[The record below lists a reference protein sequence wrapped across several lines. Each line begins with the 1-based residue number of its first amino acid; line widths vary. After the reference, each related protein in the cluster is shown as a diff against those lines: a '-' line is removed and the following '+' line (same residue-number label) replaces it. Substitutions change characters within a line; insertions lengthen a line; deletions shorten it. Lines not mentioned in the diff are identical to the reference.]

1 MLDHARDNTYPQAAM
16 TILSRLKL
24 LRKTFLTRSGGHH
37 YSQFGEDCVLLNWFT
52 KRDQERFFI
61 DVGCYHPTKGSN
73 TYALYRRGWRGINI
87 DLDADKIRAFRMRR
101 PADISVVAAVSDRA
115 ETLDVFSD
123 KWYSTRATLDPS
135 IGQGPGFNQH
145 ARVET
150 TTLTAIIDVTRYAGR
165 KIDLLS
171 VDVEGFDLRVLQGLD
186 FVRYMPAV
194 VLVESLLTTLEDIL
208 ASDLH
213 RFMTKQGYV
222 LANWVGFTLFYRE
235 PAQAASALNHCA
247 VRGQASHQP
256 VTR

>member
-1 MLDHARDNTYPQAAM
+1 MHCTHQPGTMHDHARNNTHTQVEM
-16 TILSRLKL
+16 TIFSRLKL
-24 LRKTFLTRSGGHH
+24 LRKTFLTRSGEHH

-52 KRDQERFFI
+52 KHDQERFFV

-135 IGQGPGFNQH
+135 IGQGAGFSPH
-145 ARVET
+145 AKVET
-150 TTLTAIIDVTRYAGR
+150 TTLTAIIDSTRYQGR

-186 FVRYMPAV
+186 FARYSPTV

-213 RFMTKQGYV
+213 RFMTKSGYA
-222 LANWVGFTLFYRE
+222 LANWVGFTLFYKTRT
-235 PAQAASALNHCA
+235 PVAS
-247 VRGQASHQP
+247 S
-256 VTR
+256 